1 MPALPARARYGPGIA
16 AGILITS
23 MLLPPVAAYARQYA
37 YAQALQLPDLRRRR
51 AGVAGAGHTLAQP
64 PADLAARQRRTPS
77 WTGWPCCDPP
87 GCLHRPGDQLAAPL
101 YGQRACP
108 EPWPGCRRDGY
119 PAGRG
124 HGSLAGTGQHANRTR
139 SAIPPGTCRH
149 GRGGHVDDLGTRLSH
164 RHVRGFLVRR
174 LSPRRARQPECR
186 RRPADRCGH
195 LVGSPRAVLP
205 ARHLRHGHR
214 LAGRPRQLRRE
225 RAPGRIFQHACRLAS
240 PAPRLAFTAHPAVKT
255 FQAHACHRDEAEAR
269 YLRATSLP
277 AEADPQGRRRRRGQP
292 VGALLLRFLFAEA
305 EQVGEGRQLRRPRR

>member
-64 PADLAARQRRTPS
+64 PAGLVARQRRTPS
-77 WTGWPCCDPP
+77 WTGWPCCDPA

-195 LVGSPRAVLP
+195 LVGSPCAVLP

-269 YLRATSLP
+269 YLRATSLS
-277 AEADPQGRRRRRGQP
+277 AEAGPQGRRRRRDSQL
-292 VGALLLRFLFAEA
+292 ALCYSGLCS
-305 EQVGEGRQLRRPRR
+305 RRPNRSARAGNSQRG